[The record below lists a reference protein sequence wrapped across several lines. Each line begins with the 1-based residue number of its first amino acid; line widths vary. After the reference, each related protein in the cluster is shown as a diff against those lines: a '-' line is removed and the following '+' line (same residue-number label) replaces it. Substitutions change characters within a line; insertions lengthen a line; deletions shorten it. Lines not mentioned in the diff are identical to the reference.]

1 MLPKLFVNY
10 IAQLPDKPQST
21 SGGFITSGGI
31 VPPSTLY
38 DPLHTYDI
46 SHLPLETKKVIH
58 KYDYDCVP
66 FYENQ
71 LGVLQECDN
80 LADLW
85 GLSKSPES
93 PINPSPICTPTADPS
108 PTFSPDSTQPSPSLF
123 SNLKNNNLWI
133 NFDDSSQTVSDN
145 LLRNLSGDNFET
157 PLQGGGNQEQ
167 EDTPTK
173 NFSKRLRT
181 QKPPLLSMLRKREKF
196 QQCENSLTNLN
207 NFLLK

>member
-1 MLPKLFVNY
+1 MLPNLFVNY
-10 IAQLPDKPQST
+10 IAQLPDKPLST
-21 SGGFITSGGI
+21 SAGFITSGGT

-46 SHLPLETKKVIH
+46 SNLPLETRKSNY
-58 KYDYDCVP
+58 KYDCDCVP

-85 GLSKSPES
+85 GLPKSLES

-108 PTFSPDSTQPSPSLF
+108 PTLRPDSTQPSPSLF
-123 SNLKNNNLWI
+123 SNSKNNNLWI
-133 NFDDSSQTVSDN
+133 NFDDSSQTVSNN
-145 LLRNLSGDNFET
+145 LLRNLYGDNFET

-173 NFSKRLRT
+173 DFSKT
-181 QKPPLLSMLRKREKF
+181 PENTETPSVVNAPKKRKISAMRELFDKS
-196 QQCENSLTNLN
+196 E
-207 NFLLK
+207 

>member
-10 IAQLPDKPQST
+10 IAQLPDIPQST

-46 SHLPLETKKVIH
+46 SNLTVETRKIIY
-58 KYDYDCVP
+58 KYDCGCVP

-85 GLSKSPES
+85 GLPKSPES
-93 PINPSPICTPTADPS
+93 PINPSPLCTPTADFS
-108 PTFSPDSTQPSPSLF
+108 PTLSPDSTEPSPFF
-123 SNLKNNNLWI
+123 SHLKNNNLWI
-133 NFDDSSQTVSDN
+133 NFDSSSQTVSDN

-157 PLQGGGNQEQ
+157 PLQGGGNQE
-167 EDTPTK
+167 
-173 NFSKRLRT
+173 
-181 QKPPLLSMLRKREKF
+181 
-196 QQCENSLTNLN
+196 
-207 NFLLK
+207 